1 MSTASSDAML
11 WGVANKEINGVQCT
25 AAYAAF
31 QISDSKFQKINF
43 TSYIPGTISPVTNPR
58 SQIPETAAGRYC
70 SACTET
76 LSTQKLPEIS
86 MGKVRLRGRQ
96 TETRTAWVCGPV
108 ANFKMTVCQGVLP
121 TVVSVQAFKQLGQP
135 GSVTRKRGP
144 LSEVMSLL
152 RTPAASV

>member
-1 MSTASSDAML
+1 
-11 WGVANKEINGVQCT
+11 
-25 AAYAAF
+25 
-31 QISDSKFQKINF
+31 
-43 TSYIPGTISPVTNPR
+43 
-58 SQIPETAAGRYC
+58 
-70 SACTET
+70 
-76 LSTQKLPEIS
+76 

-108 ANFKMTVCQGVLP
+108 ANFKVTVCQGVLP

-152 RTPAASV
+152 RT